1 MKIRRFSANRT
12 NLEKTNDGRQRNS
25 KLQKH
30 SHFIL
35 RLDSAMVL
43 LSLSRSALRQTASS
57 LTKKSSVNVTR
68 SMSTASPWAHFE
80 MAPLDPIIGLNES
93 FAADDFPQKVIV
105 GVGAYRDDSG
115 KPYVLP
121 CVREAEKI
129 MMSKNLDM
137 EYAGIVSNC
146 KIAQERESLTAS
158 NSLILF
164 LRNFFLGW

>member
-1 MKIRRFSANRT
+1 
-12 NLEKTNDGRQRNS
+12 
-25 KLQKH
+25 
-30 SHFIL
+30 
-35 RLDSAMVL
+35 MVL
-43 LSLSRSALRQTASS
+43 LSLSQSALRQSASS
-57 LTKKSSVNVTR
+57 LAKKSNFTSVNVAR

-129 MMSKNLDM
+129 MMTKNLDM
-137 EYAGIVSNC
+137 EYAGIVSIVSKPKRN
-146 KIAQERESLTAS
+146 KVLVPS
-158 NSLILF
+158 NSLILLSSQCHF
-164 LRNFFLGW
+164 RLVMPSLLMSPSNLVMEKIWRR

>member
-1 MKIRRFSANRT
+1 
-12 NLEKTNDGRQRNS
+12 
-25 KLQKH
+25 
-30 SHFIL
+30 
-35 RLDSAMVL
+35 MVL
-43 LSLSRSALRQTASS
+43 LNLSRSALRQTASS
-57 LTKKSSVNVTR
+57 LAKKKPIYAAANVSR

-137 EYAGIVSNC
+137 EYAGIVSIGKC
-146 KIAQERESLTAS
+146 VPRKRFT
-158 NSLILF
+158 
-164 LRNFFLGW
+164 GG

>member
-1 MKIRRFSANRT
+1 
-12 NLEKTNDGRQRNS
+12 
-25 KLQKH
+25 
-30 SHFIL
+30 
-35 RLDSAMVL
+35 MVL
-43 LSLSRSALRQTASS
+43 LSLSRSALRQSASS
-57 LTKKSSVNVTR
+57 LKKTSIFSSVNVTR

-129 MMSKNLDM
+129 MMTKNLDM
-137 EYAGIVSNC
+137 EYAGIVSIGITVKRKESYWWVTRRSSC
-146 KIAQERESLTAS
+146 VFRDIAFRPVMPSL
-158 NSLILF
+158 LILP
-164 LRNFFLGW
+164 LNLDMEKTWPR